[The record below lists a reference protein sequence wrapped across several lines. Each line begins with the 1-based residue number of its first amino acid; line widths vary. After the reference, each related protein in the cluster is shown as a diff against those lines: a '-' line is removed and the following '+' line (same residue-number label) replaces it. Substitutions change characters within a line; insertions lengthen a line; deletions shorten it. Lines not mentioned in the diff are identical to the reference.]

1 MHQVFKLLL
10 HFYHFFLLICYF
22 SPLGNV
28 YISDQFNHR
37 IHKVTGSTGIITT
50 IAGTGIQSYS
60 GDNGQATAATLYN
73 PVGVSLDASGTCLY
87 SH

>member
-1 MHQVFKLLL
+1 MHQVLKLLL
-10 HFYHFFLLICYF
+10 YFYHFFLLIRFF

-28 YISDQFNHR
+28 YISDQFNNR
-37 IHKVTGSTGIITT
+37 IRKVTGSTGIITT
-50 IAGTGIQSYS
+50 VVGTGTQSYS
-60 GDNGQATAATLYN
+60 GDNGQATAATLFF

>member
-10 HFYHFFLLICYF
+10 YFYHFFLLICYF

-28 YISDQFNHR
+28 YIADTYNSR
-37 IHKVTGSTGIITT
+37 IRKVTGSTGIITT
-50 IAGTGIQSYS
+50 IAGTGTQFYS
-60 GDNGQATAATLYN
+60 GDNGQATAATLYY
-73 PVGVSLDASGTCLY
+73 PVGVSLDASGSCLF